1 MKKMISATFIV
12 VILIVTSVP
21 ALAKDGAGAPD
32 MIADVLIV
40 RPVGLVTMVIG
51 GAAYVVT
58 LPFAITSG
66 SVKPVG
72 RTLLADP
79 FKFTFE
85 RPLGDFSAME
95 P

>member
-32 MIADVLIV
+32 MIVDVLIV
-40 RPVGLVTMVIG
+40 RPVGLVSIVIG
-51 GAAYVVT
+51 TAAFIVA

-66 SVKPVG
+66 TVKPVAQ
-72 RTLLADP
+72 TLVACP
-79 FKFTFE
+79 FTLTFK
-85 RPLGDFSAME
+85 RPLGDYSSLE